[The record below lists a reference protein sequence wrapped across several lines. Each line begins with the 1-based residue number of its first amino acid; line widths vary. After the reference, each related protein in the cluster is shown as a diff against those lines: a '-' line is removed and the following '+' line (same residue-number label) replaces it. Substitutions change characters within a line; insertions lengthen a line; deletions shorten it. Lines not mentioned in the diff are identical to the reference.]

1 MNFLAG
7 YTGFVGSNL
16 KESFEFDGLFNSKN
30 IEDAFYKN
38 PDVLYYSAV
47 PAQKFIANEFP
58 LQDKQTIDNAIE
70 NIKKINPKSIVLIS
84 TVDIYE
90 YPNGKDEDFDTKKQ
104 KPQTYGKNRLALED
118 FVKENFSDYLIVRL
132 PGLYGKNIKKNFI
145 YDFIKYIPA
154 MLTNTKIAELAKT
167 KTEIYSLYTNLNN
180 GFYKLNDDINKGYTR
195 RLFEE
200 LGFSALNF
208 TDSRG
213 VFQFYNLKY
222 LFNDIK
228 IARENNIKILNLAT
242 EPVLVCDVY
251 KKITGEDF
259 KNELSKPVPHYDF
272 KTKHDKIFSGENGY
286 IKNKEFV
293 LEDIKEFVL
302 KELEIERQ
310 NY

>member
-16 KESFEFDGLFNSKN
+16 KDSFEFDGLFNSKN
-30 IEDAFYKN
+30 IEEAFYKN

-47 PAQKFIANEFP
+47 PAQKYLANEFP
-58 LQDKQTIDNAIE
+58 LQDKETIENAIS

-90 YPNGKDEDFDTKKQ
+90 NPNGKDEDFDTDNQ
-104 KPQTYGKNRLALED
+104 NPETYGKNRLALED
-118 FVKENFSDYLIVRL
+118 YVKENFSDYLIVRL

-154 MLTNTKIAELAKT
+154 MLTNTKIAELAKI
-167 KTEIYSLYTNLNN
+167 KSEIYALYTNLNN
-180 GFYKLNDDINKGYTR
+180 GFYKLNDDINIGYTR
-195 RLFEE
+195 MLFKE

-222 LFNDIK
+222 LYDDIQTAK
-228 IARENNIKILNLAT
+228 KNNIKILNLAT
-242 EPVLVCDVY
+242 EPVLVADVY
-251 KKITGEDF
+251 KKITGEEF
-259 KNELSKPVPHYDF
+259 KNELDRKVPYYDF
-272 KTKHDKIFSGENGY
+272 KTKHDKVFLGENGY

-302 KELEIERQ
+302 KELEKERQ
-310 NY
+310 YY

>member
-30 IEDAFYKN
+30 IEEAFYKN

-58 LQDKQTIDNAIE
+58 LQDRETIDNAIE

-84 TVDIYE
+84 TIDIYE
-90 YPNGKDEDFDTKKQ
+90 KPNGKDESFNTKNQ
-104 KPQTYGKNRLALED
+104 KPETYGKNRLALED
-118 FVKENFSDYLIVRL
+118 FVRENFSDYLIVRL

-154 MLTNTKIAELAKT
+154 MLTNKKIAELS
-167 KTEIYSLYTNLNN
+167 EIRSEVYAYYTNLNN
-180 GFYKLNDDINKGYTR
+180 GFYKLNEDINKGHAR
-195 RLFEE
+195 MLFEKI
-200 LGFSALNF
+200 GFSALNF

-213 VFQFYNLKY
+213 MYQFYNLKY
-222 LFNDIK
+222 LFNDIQT
-228 IARENNIKILNLAT
+228 ARENNIKVLNLAT
-242 EPVLVCDVY
+242 QPVLISEVY
-251 KKITGEDF
+251 KCITGEDF
-259 KNELSKPVPHYDF
+259 VNEMDKPAPVYDF
-272 KTKHDKIFSGENGY
+272 KTKYAEIFGGKDGY
-286 IKNKEFV
+286 IKDKEFV
-293 LEDIKEFVL
+293 LNDIKEFVL